1 MNLNELILIILE
13 SLDFSIEDTI
23 LADQKDKLLNEAN
36 DKTDKEGNSF
46 IKTVIKNSSKD
57 FFRLKLAPCVC
68 KHKIYKYSKLLLYLK
83 TLLVL
88 SILVV

>member
-1 MNLNELILIILE
+1 MTFKNINIAVNLNELILIILE

-46 IKTVIKNSSKD
+46 IKTVIKNSSED

-68 KHKIYKYSKLLLYLK
+68 KHKIYKY
-83 TLLVL
+83 
-88 SILVV
+88 